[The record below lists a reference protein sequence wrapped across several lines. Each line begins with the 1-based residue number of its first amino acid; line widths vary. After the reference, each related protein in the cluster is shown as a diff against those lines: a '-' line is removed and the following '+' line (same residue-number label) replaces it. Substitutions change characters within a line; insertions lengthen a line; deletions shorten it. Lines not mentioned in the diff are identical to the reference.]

1 MEKEEYLSEERY
13 QRNNK
18 KVNKTGKILLIVGI
32 IVFIIGGIIL
42 VLGFMGIGSTASN
55 AMNTVDTYGFDNSA
69 GETAKGV
76 LGSFGL
82 IALGGFINF
91 VGTGLLIA
99 GGVVMIVSHRREIT
113 AYTTQQVMPV
123 AQEGSDKMA
132 PTIGH
137 AAGEIAKGI
146 KQTSKKFNFWE
157 KWEKSN
163 ITEQE
168 INQIQ
173 EIAITACKYLEEGS
187 KKLGGGGG
195 RTKIPSSNP
204 DIKSKIP

>member
-32 IVFIIGGIIL
+32 IVFIIGGVIM

-123 AQEGSDKMA
+123 AQEGIDKMA
-132 PTIGH
+132 PTIGR

-146 KQTSKKFNFWE
+146 KQGLNE
-157 KWEKSN
+157 ADNQNSN
-163 ITEQE
+163 
-168 INQIQ
+168 NQQ
-173 EIAITACKYLEEGS
+173 
-187 KKLGGGGG
+187 
-195 RTKIPSSNP
+195 
-204 DIKSKIP
+204 